1 MNKKY
6 GLYAALSILL
16 FAVLPV
22 SAQEVEDLEKH
33 PGYIDLENIRIPK
46 NAGKITDITLGPAL
60 LKIASMFRDS
70 EDETSEMI
78 GKNLSG
84 LLSIRVK
91 SFQVSDSG
99 EMKELEPIIARIQDK
114 LNKDKWEYIVRVKE
128 EDSFTNISVRYDKEK
143 AVGLLLMSWD
153 SHGEATFINVVGGIQ
168 LEDLAAMGLG
178 LQGSAMDSLRKALK
192 DNY

>member
-1 MNKKY
+1 MNKY
-6 GLYAALSILL
+6 TVYIALSILL
-16 FAVLPV
+16 IAVLPL
-22 SAQEVEDLEKH
+22 SAQEVENLEKH
-33 PGYIDLENIRIPK
+33 PGYINLESIRIPK

-70 EDETSEMI
+70 EDETGELI

-91 SFQVSDSG
+91 SFEVRDSKG
-99 EMKELEPIIARIQDK
+99 MKELEPMIARIQEQ
-114 LNKDKWEYIVRVKE
+114 LNKDKWEHVVRVKE
-128 EDSFTNISVRYDKEK
+128 EDAFTNISVRYIKDK
-143 AVGLLLMSWD
+143 AVGFLLMTWD
-153 SHGEATFINVVGGIQ
+153 PKGEATFINVVGGIR

-192 DNY
+192 ENY